1 MRSIE
6 KTGKKT
12 EDAIN
17 AGLKELGCDL
27 ADVTIDILDAGSPGL
42 FGMFGRL
49 AKVRLT
55 VKEDD
60 PELDFEMPTLSLN
73 AQKTKPARKSEAP
86 RKEEAP
92 RTEKPAPKAEAPVK
106 AEETAEPEAA
116 EPAEAPAKAEKAA
129 KSEKPVK
136 AEAPAKAEKPAKEQ
150 KKFPAKKLPGL
161 LKKVYRADKIE
172 KTLYKKIYISSDLAL
187 VKSLFEEN
195 PGKAGTVRIPLDK
208 MIAKSDFKRL
218 KAIAER
224 FLLRLAA
231 LMLLKTLNIVSDQLA
246 FVFPAK
252 LVQMKCRRCSVFNVQ
267 DHAVLAQSLQ
277 VKPEPRL
284 TAAGKHYPVDVL
296 PAFFLYPF
304 FQPVAQREG
313 RVIFCYRKFKIPVYL
328 RVLCR
333 RTGHFPIRLLFRD
346 EYKRIWRQCLQRL

>member
-116 EPAEAPAKAEKAA
+116 EPAEAPAKAEKTEKTEKPE
-129 KSEKPVK
+129 KSERSSRRGGRR
-136 AEAPAKAEKPAKEQ
+136 ERAEKAPK
-150 KKFPAKKLPGL
+150 
-161 LKKVYRADKIE
+161 YRE
-172 KTLYKKIYISSDLAL
+172 
-187 VKSLFEEN
+187 
-195 PGKAGTVRIPLDK
+195 
-208 MIAKSDFKRL
+208 
-218 KAIAER
+218 
-224 FLLRLAA
+224 
-231 LMLLKTLNIVSDQLA
+231 
-246 FVFPAK
+246 
-252 LVQMKCRRCSVFNVQ
+252 
-267 DHAVLAQSLQ
+267 
-277 VKPEPRL
+277 
-284 TAAGKHYPVDVL
+284 
-296 PAFFLYPF
+296 
-304 FQPVAQREG
+304 
-313 RVIFCYRKFKIPVYL
+313 
-328 RVLCR
+328 LCR
-333 RTGHFPIRLLFRD
+333 RFLADCEDFSEEKIAEAGITRRFQNDDLKRCRQEIE
-346 EYKRIWRQCLQRL
+346 EYLAEMM

>member
-116 EPAEAPAKAEKAA
+116 EPAEAPAKAEKTEKTEKPE
-129 KSEKPVK
+129 KSERSSRRGGRRERAEKGEKAERPAEQPKPEAKPVPFEPTDPETLG
-136 AEAPAKAEKPAKEQ
+136 AEGRIAYDFLKNVTEKMGVPVAIHVTEE
-150 KKFPAKKLPGL
+150 PDHLSVAMMG
-161 LKKVYRADKIE
+161 D
-172 KTLYKKIYISSDLAL
+172 TLGILIGRRGDTLDAL
-187 VKSLFEEN
+187 QYL
-195 PGKAGTVRIPLDK
+195 T
-208 MIAKSDFKRL
+208 
-218 KAIAER
+218 
-224 FLLRLAA
+224 
-231 LMLLKTLNIVSDQLA
+231 
-246 FVFPAK
+246 
-252 LVQMKCRRCSVFNVQ
+252 
-267 DHAVLAQSLQ
+267 SLQ
-277 VKPEPRL
+277 VNKHRDAYMRVSLDTENYRAKREEALTKLALRMASRARKTGRKVTLEPMNPYER
-284 TAAGKHYPVDVL
+284 
-296 PAFFLYPF
+296 
-304 FQPVAQREG
+304 
-313 RVIFCYRKFKIPVYL
+313 
-328 RVLCR
+328 RVLHSALQGHPYVTTHSEGEEPYR
-333 RTGHFPIRLLFRD
+333 RVVITLKTDD
-346 EYKRIWRQCLQRL
+346 ED